1 MKQPMT
7 KPKSKF
13 YFPRT
18 TLVIEIERRCGIDE
32 CRKRNH
38 ISLTKTQAIEYRGF
52 NCSECESWNDDR
64 LSRSETPDS
73 WHDADGI
80 H

>member
-1 MKQPMT
+1 MT
-7 KPKSKF
+7 GSKSKL

-32 CRKRNH
+32 CRKRNQ
-38 ISLTKTQAIEYRGF
+38 ISLTKAEAIEYRGF

-64 LSRSETPDS
+64 LSRSEIPDS
-73 WHDADGI
+73 WNEAGGI
-80 H
+80 Y